1 MGEIVKHYYIDD
13 DGKEKYI
20 ELPKVS
26 IYEVLHLSDEKLIK
40 CGYTVKEIYEAR
52 EFMKHNGSDMATD
65 EQYELCKAV
74 INDYLI
80 NDENIDFSKY
90 NLGLIISNFKYR
102 KNSVDDFCTEEI
114 IKGLLDFIKISYRPE
129 AGYKELIY
137 KVAANWADKVAYI
150 RVNFGNIIT
159 FD

>member
-52 EFMKHNGSDMATD
+52 EFMKHNGNDMATD

-90 NLGLIISNFKYR
+90 NLKIIIRNLKSK
-102 KNSVDDFCTEEI
+102 KMLEEYQVEEV
-114 IKGLLDFIKISYRPE
+114 LRCLVQFINKTYRPE
-129 AGYKELIY
+129 ADYKELIY
-137 KVAANWADKVAYI
+137 KLAMNWAYKVVYI
-150 RVNFGNIIT
+150 RVNFGNIIDFT
-159 FD
+159 

>member
-1 MGEIVKHYYIDD
+1 MGEIVKDYYIDD

-52 EFMKHNGSDMATD
+52 EFMKHNGNDMATD

-80 NDENIDFSKY
+80 NDEEIDFSKY
-90 NLGLIISNFKYR
+90 NLGLIINNFKYG
-102 KNSVDDFCTEEI
+102 KNSVGKPRYQFEK
-114 IKGLLDFIKISYRPE
+114 IKF
-129 AGYKELIY
+129 
-137 KVAANWADKVAYI
+137 
-150 RVNFGNIIT
+150 
-159 FD
+159 